1 MLTFLEYCVNRRCC
15 YVDLRCGM
23 QRGGGGE
30 VNVHGI
36 VTKRCCYVD
45 LRCGIQRGWGDV
57 NVHGIVSPK
66 DVVTLIFVVAY
77 RGGGGNVN
85 VHGIASPEDVETLK
99 MLLRWRCCY
108 VDGFDT
114 LKILLRWT
122 CCYVEDV
129 LMLKMLLRWLFWY
142 VEDVVT
148 LNMLLRWRCCCVEN
162 VENAV
167 KTALWMWRVKS
178 LMCISPM
185 VLWWTIAFLCFPK
198 THQILINTQFHWFL
212 RRQHKM
218 KNLKNIKKKKK
229 NFKRRTTYP
238 RYVVCMLNWFHML
251 SNYGKNTK
259 HCKTQWKMTFSKIAN
274 NELELRSGEPQAS
287 SQYIYIHT
295 HMIDSKHD
303 VYSAPPLRCKVVL
316 QRQGE
321 SLRTAWDT
329 LLKGDQNLVCKP
341 QNWGILCG

>member
-1 MLTFLEYCVNRRCC
+1 
-15 YVDLRCGM
+15 
-23 QRGGGGE
+23 
-30 VNVHGI
+30 
-36 VTKRCCYVD
+36 
-45 LRCGIQRGWGDV
+45 
-57 NVHGIVSPK
+57 
-66 DVVTLIFVVAY
+66 
-77 RGGGGNVN
+77 
-85 VHGIASPEDVETLK
+85 
-99 MLLRWRCCY
+99 MLLRWRWCY

-129 LMLKMLLRWLFWY
+129 LTLKMLLRWLFWY

-162 VENAV
+162 VENAF

-198 THQILINTQFHWFL
+198 THQIWTTHNSTGFYED
-212 RRQHKM
+212 
-218 KNLKNIKKKKK
+218 NIKWRTWKTLKKKKL
-229 NFKRRTTYP
+229 KRRTTYS

-259 HCKTQWKMTFSKIAN
+259 HCKTQWKMTFFKIAN

-287 SQYIYIHT
+287 SQYIYIYIDIYIYIYTHT
-295 HMIDSKHD
+295 
-303 VYSAPPLRCKVVL
+303 
-316 QRQGE
+316 
-321 SLRTAWDT
+321 W
-329 LLKGDQNLVCKP
+329 
-341 QNWGILCG
+341 